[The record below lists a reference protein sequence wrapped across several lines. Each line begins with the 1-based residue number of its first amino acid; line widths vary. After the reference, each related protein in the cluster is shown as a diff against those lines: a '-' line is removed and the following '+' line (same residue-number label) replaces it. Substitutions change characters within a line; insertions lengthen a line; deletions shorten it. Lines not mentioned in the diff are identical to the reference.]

1 MCRVIRGDQSINKF
15 YLKVTTNDLAQM
27 AADETAVNGALML
40 SDKEFLLKYNGK
52 NFNDLEIPTLK
63 TPRNIIIEN
72 TNKGQKT
79 GGRTYRESVL
89 PEMLHDVFKLLKDIK
104 HDLNNPTS
112 IYKITTVSEAKQQL
126 GLIKAQKQRTYE
138 EILELARQTID

>member
-1 MCRVIRGDQSINKF
+1 
-15 YLKVTTNDLAQM
+15 M

-63 TPRNIIIEN
+63 NPRTIITEN
-72 TNKGQKT
+72 TNKGQQT
-79 GGRTYRESVL
+79 GGRTYRESIL

-104 HDLNNPTS
+104 HDLNNSTS